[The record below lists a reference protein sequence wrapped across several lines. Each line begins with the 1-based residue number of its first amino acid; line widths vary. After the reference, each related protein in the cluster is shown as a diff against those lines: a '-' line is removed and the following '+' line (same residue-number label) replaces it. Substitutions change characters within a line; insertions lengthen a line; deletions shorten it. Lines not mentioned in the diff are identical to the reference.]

1 MAEQGIPLPVGYRWR
16 IGSAWD
22 RPWVRRGLQA
32 TLQESFPEQSN
43 WDHLEETLDRLFDP
57 PRTPCWWILKEET
70 GEPVGCVW
78 AGISTDQATHRRVA
92 YIFLLWVDPAH
103 RRQGLGRALMQQVE
117 RWGSQQQLAAIT
129 LQVYHHNQAALHFY
143 QQAHFAV
150 QGYWLYKPLSPAPI
164 DAHVKEHEYKG
175 HEVL

>member
-70 GEPVGCVW
+70 AEPVGCVW

-92 YIFLLWVDPAH
+92 YIFV
-103 RRQGLGRALMQQVE
+103 GRAWARPSFS
-117 RWGSQQQLAAIT
+117 RWNDGDPSSSWRPSPCRFIAIT
-129 LQVYHHNQAALHFY
+129 RLPSISTSGPISPCKATGCANPSAPLAWQNQKVMKFC
-143 QQAHFAV
+143 
-150 QGYWLYKPLSPAPI
+150 K
-164 DAHVKEHEYKG
+164 
-175 HEVL
+175 